1 VPEELR
7 AEFAQAALQD
17 VPAVEPELQAEF
29 ARAAS

>member
-1 VPEELR
+1 MPELQ
-7 AEFAQAALQD
+7 AEFARAATQD